1 MRKEERHFAGPC
13 SGQNDC
19 GVCIANKKGR
29 TSLPGHRHFRAARVR
44 QTPQWGAPDMK
55 KPVGSNG
62 TVDLPTCR
70 CPFLQEAGE
79 AVVEH
84 LRDSSWE
91 DGSTR
96 ERSTL
101 TVFVEDGKVKVCLN
115 DRNSNSSLFRAAD
128 TLLEALQSLNEALAP
143 TGHADWRAWNFKKR
157 K

>member
-1 MRKEERHFAGPC
+1 
-13 SGQNDC
+13 
-19 GVCIANKKGR
+19 
-29 TSLPGHRHFRAARVR
+29 
-44 QTPQWGAPDMK
+44 MK
-55 KPVGSNG
+55 KPAESNG
-62 TVDLPTCR
+62 VLDSPTCR
-70 CPFLQEAGE
+70 CPYLAEAGE
-79 AVVEH
+79 YLIEH
-84 LRDSSWE
+84 LRDSAWE
-91 DGSTR
+91 DGTHR